1 MIKRDSNAMEVAI
14 PRLVAFKTIQH
25 MRKYKDK
32 EK

>member
-1 MIKRDSNAMEVAI
+1 MIKRDANAMEVAI
-14 PRLVAFKTIQH
+14 PRLVAFKTVQH